1 MSHFTT
7 NQINSLIAPNPGDV
21 LSVTQLT
28 RDIKERL
35 EPAFNGIWVRGEIS
49 NLRQQ
54 SSGHAYFTVKDEGS
68 QISAAL
74 FRRDA
79 ERVDFNLRE
88 GLQVLICGR
97 VTVYEPRGQ
106 YQLIASIL
114 LEDGYGKLQRRFEE
128 LKSKLA
134 AEGLFDAERKRP
146 IPPFPKQIVVI
157 TSPTGAAIQDFIS
170 IIQRNNWPG
179 AIRILPV
186 RVQGQEAAP
195 EIVEALQM
203 ANEKSLGD
211 LIVVCRG
218 GGSLEDLW
226 PFNEEMVA
234 RAVAASRIPV
244 ISAVG
249 HEIDFTLSDFAAD
262 RRAETPSAA
271 AELIITGFNALLDRF
286 HQARRLLNR
295 LTDYKLQQ
303 YRQLLRLQQ
312 SRLQSRSP
320 KHQLEMAWMRL
331 DEISSLLVQQLSK
344 VILNASRQ
352 MDKLQLRLA
361 RQDPQ
366 PKLEL
371 AAIRLKHLQQRLQ
384 NAGPEVAIKRGYIM
398 LRSEDGQVISD
409 LKDWP
414 DKQTLEAQFRDGRM
428 NVQKAGIPAKQST

>member
-1 MSHFTT
+1 MSHSPTSQT
-7 NQINSLIAPNPGDV
+7 NSLIAPNPSEV

-28 RDIKERL
+28 RDIKQRI

-49 NLRQQ
+49 NLRRQ
-54 SSGHAYFTVKDEGS
+54 SSGHTYFTVKDEGS

-79 ERVDFNLRE
+79 ERLDFNLRE
-88 GLQVLICGR
+88 GLQVLVCGR

-106 YQLIASIL
+106 YQLVATIV
-114 LEDGYGKLQRRFEE
+114 LEDGHGKLQRRFEE

-134 AEGLFDAERKRP
+134 AEGLFATERKRP

-157 TSPTGAAIQDFIS
+157 TSPTGAAIKDFIS

-179 AIRILPV
+179 CIRILPV

-195 EIVEALQM
+195 EIVDALRL
-203 ANEKSLGD
+203 ANEKALGD

-226 PFNEEMVA
+226 PFNEEIVA
-234 RAVAASRIPV
+234 RAVAGSQIPV
-244 ISAVG
+244 ISGVG

-271 AELIITGFNALLDRF
+271 AELIITGFNALQERF
-286 HQARRLLNR
+286 HQAFRLLNR
-295 LTDYKLQQ
+295 LTDYSLQ
-303 YRQLLRLQQ
+303 RQRQSLMLQK

-320 KHQLEMAWMRL
+320 QHQLEMAWMRL
-331 DEISSLLVQQLSK
+331 DELSSLLVQQLSK
-344 VILNASRQ
+344 VTLNASRQ

-366 PKLEL
+366 PKLDM
-371 AAIRLKHLQQRLQ
+371 AAVRLKHLQQRLR
-384 NAGPEVAIKRGYIM
+384 NAGPEAAIKRGYVM

-409 LKDWP
+409 LGNWP
-414 DKQTLEAQFRDGRM
+414 DQQTLEAQFRDGR
-428 NVQKAGIPAKQST
+428 VKVKKAGSSVDGGR